1 MARLVL
7 TDASPLVGLS
17 RVGGVVWLREL
28 FGSVEMTAAVRGE
41 LERGGLEAQIAAAF
55 DQGWLRSRATARPLP
70 DWPPHLGEGE
80 WSTIVAAREHRGPVL
95 VLLDERLGRREARAA
110 GLEVAGTAA
119 IVGLAQKRGII
130 ESARDI
136 FEQLLRSDFRIAPE
150 VARAVLDA
158 TEPLA
163 VAKGGELHLSAS
175 TSTGS
180 VQRPRDPASA
190 RSRC

>member
-119 IVGLAQKRGII
+119 IVGLVQKRGII
-130 ESARDI
+130 EAARDI